1 MRKIILAGMVAAATL
16 MSAPAA
22 AGVVMNADGSYS
34 TSGASG
40 GSWTVNLDGYGG
52 TSPAVI
58 AGLTSSITFTFL
70 SGGGTNNYTF
80 GYTVNNTSGSP
91 ITGSRVSGF
100 GFDVDPNAAIL
111 TSSASGFFDRV
122 DSGTYPVGYGN
133 VEFCVADGGGSC
145 AGGGGTGV
153 TQGNSGSGS
162 FTINFAA
169 NQSTISLGNFVDR
182 YQSIAGA
189 NTQSAIGR
197 PTTVTDPVPE
207 PATWAMMLIGFG
219 AVGFGMRRRQAPK
232 LLQLA

>member
-1 MRKIILAGMVAAATL
+1 MRKFILAGMVAAATL

-22 AGVVMNADGSYS
+22 AGVVMNANGSVT

-40 GSWTVNLDGYGG
+40 GMWTVNLDGYGG
-52 TSPAVI
+52 ASPAVI

-100 GFDVDPNAAIL
+100 GFEVDPNAAIL
-111 TSSASGFFDRV
+111 TSSAAGFFDRV
-122 DSGTYPVGYGN
+122 DSGNYPVSYGN
-133 VEFCVADGGGSC
+133 VEFCVANGGNSC

-153 TQGNSGSGS
+153 AQGASGSGS
-162 FTINFAA
+162 FNINFAA
-169 NQSTISLGNFVDR
+169 NQSQITLGRFVDR
-182 YQSIAGA
+182 YQSIEGA
-189 NTQSAIGR
+189 NTASAIGR
-197 PTTVTDPVPE
+197 PTVTDPVPE
-207 PATWAMMLIGFG
+207 PSTWAMMLIGFG
-219 AVGFGMRRRQAPK
+219 AVGFGMRRRQSPK